1 MTGYRSI
8 ADDLRAAITSGE
20 YRPGQTIPTLGELQD
35 RYQVGKETAR
45 RAVAILQAE
54 GLVVPIRRRGT
65 VVRDRT
71 PVRLAVA
78 RYRDM
83 LATPGDLGPWETATT
98 HQGISGRTDVIAVE
112 HRPADAE
119 ISALLEIPAG
129 TMTIHR
135 LQHMFAGD
143 NVTQIQQTWLPLS
156 LAEGTPLAADGKI
169 VGGIYRTLAG
179 LGHPPATAREIVTS
193 RMPWHDEAE
202 VLQLEM
208 GSPVLAVTRVTRDR
222 TGTAL
227 TVTEAV
233 MVADRVQLV
242 YDQAFQTEQG

>member
-1 MTGYRSI
+1 VTGYRSI

-54 GLVVPIRRRGT
+54 GLVAPIRRRGT

-71 PVRLAVA
+71 PVRLSVA
-78 RYRDM
+78 RYRDV
-83 LATPGDLGPWETATT
+83 LAAPGDLGPWETATM
-98 HQGISGRTDVIAVE
+98 HQGIAGRTDLIAVE
-112 HRPADAE
+112 QRPADAE
-119 ISALLEIPAG
+119 ISALLDVPAG

-135 LQHMFAGD
+135 LQHMLTGD
-143 NVTQIQQTWLPLS
+143 RVTQVQQTWLPLS

-169 VGGIYRTLAG
+169 VGGIYRALAG
-179 LGHPPATAREIVTS
+179 LGHPPASAREIVTS

-208 GSPVLAVTRVTRDR
+208 GSPVLTVTRITHDR
-222 TGTAL
+222 AGTAL
-227 TVTEAV
+227 VVTQAV
-233 MVADRVQLV
+233 MVGDRVQLV
-242 YDQAFQTEQG
+242 YDQAFQNEQG